1 MKIVTEHLINIA
13 SNLEKKIEKITV
25 DIEKIDNVIYVL
37 SGLNMENIVIE
48 LSKNKERLFQE
59 REKILRLTEVIY
71 ISLNYYVKW
80 DEYNAS
86 YCYEDSLMYGER
98 KTGVINLLDI
108 KNVLESMED

>member
-1 MKIVTEHLINIA
+1 MKIVTEHLIRVAN
-13 SNLEKKIEKITV
+13 NLEKQIEIITYNIEKL
-25 DIEKIDNVIYVL
+25 DNIIYIL
-37 SGLNMENIVIE
+37 SGLNMNDVVIE
-48 LSKNKERLFQE
+48 LYKNKEMLFKE
-59 REKILRLTEVIY
+59 REKILGVTEVIY

-80 DEYNAS
+80 DKDNAS

>member
-37 SGLNMENIVIE
+37 SGLNMDNIVIE

-80 DEYNAS
+80 DKDNAS
-86 YCYEDSLMYGER
+86 YCYEDNLMYEVR
-98 KTGVINLLDI
+98 KTGVIDLLGI
-108 KNVLESMED
+108 RKVLESMED